1 MGASLSFWNWDFEP
15 TITLGLITLV
25 VLYVMAQR
33 SNWFPADQNV
43 QMWLPSARWRP
54 WCFAA
59 GVATMFIALES
70 PIDLGGDRYLLSI
83 HMVQHLMLMMVAPP
97 LLLLGIAG
105 ATPLDRLRGRAWR
118 AWLAITRPWPA
129 CILFNTLL
137 LVWHV
142 PALYNTT
149 LTVLPLH
156 VFEHIT
162 FIVVGVIFW
171 WPLVDPVRH
180 SRYPRTG
187 SFEKIAVLSIAGI
200 PPTVLGFILA
210 ISPITFYKFY
220 AVAPRLWGIS
230 VSADQQIAGVI
241 MFELG
246 NLIYFVAIGVI
257 FLRLFGDPVADEA
270 DALRVSTP

>member
-15 TITLGLITLV
+15 TITFGLGALI
-25 VLYVMAQR
+25 VLYVMARR
-33 SNWFPADQNV
+33 SNWFPPGENAE
-43 QMWLPSARWRP
+43 MWMPSARWRS

-59 GVATMFIALES
+59 GVATICIALQS
-70 PIDLGGDRYLLSI
+70 PIDRGGDRFLLSI
-83 HMVQHLMLMMVAPP
+83 HMVQHLLLMMVAPP

-105 ATPLDRLRGRAWR
+105 AAPLDRLRGPLWR
-118 AWLAITRPWPA
+118 MWLLITRPWPA
-129 CILFNTLL
+129 CLTFNAVL

-149 LTVLPLH
+149 LTVAPLH
-156 VFEHIT
+156 VFEHVT
-162 FIVVGVIFW
+162 FIVAGVIFW
-171 WPLVDPVRH
+171 WPLVDPVRN
-180 SRYPRTG
+180 SRYARVGP
-187 SFEKIAVLSIAGI
+187 FEKIAVLSIAGI

-210 ISPITFYKFY
+210 ISPLTFYQFY

-241 MFELG
+241 MFGLG

-270 DALRVSTP
+270 DALQVSAR

>member
-1 MGASLSFWNWDFEP
+1 VAASLSFWNWDFEP
-15 TITLGLITLV
+15 TITFGLIALV
-25 VLYVMAQR
+25 VLYVLAR
-33 SNWFPADQNV
+33 RNNWFPAHENV
-43 QMWLPSARWRP
+43 RLWLPSARWRP

-59 GVATMFIALES
+59 GVVTMCIALQS
-70 PIDLGGDRYLLSI
+70 PIDRGGDRFLLSI
-83 HMVQHLMLMMVAPP
+83 HMVQHLLLMMVAPP

-105 ATPLDRLRGRAWR
+105 ASPLNRLHGLVWR
-118 AWLAITRPWPA
+118 AWLLITRPWPA
-129 CILFNTLL
+129 CLIFNATL
-137 LVWHV
+137 LVWHI

-149 LTVLPLH
+149 LTDTPLH

-162 FIVVGVIFW
+162 FIVAGVIFW

-180 SRYPRTG
+180 SRYSRIG
-187 SFEKIAVLSIAGI
+187 SFEKIAVLSVAGI

-210 ISPITFYKFY
+210 ITPLTFYQFY

-241 MFELG
+241 MFGLG

-270 DALRVSTP
+270 DALRVSAR